1 MNFVLEASL
10 GGFYFL
16 SKESSFRKKT
26 YDIFELPLCR
36 WRRNCQPSTRPT
48 GIETAW
54 DFTFDVFPG
63 EAYGMVA
70 FSYLS
75 YVSVE
80 GLWSWHGGLSLY
92 LMSFQGKA
100 YDGHAMVVYFDF

>member
-1 MNFVLEASL
+1 MSFVLEASL
-10 GGFYFL
+10 GGFNFL
-16 SKESSFRKKT
+16 SKEVFFQKKRKT

-75 YVSVE
+75 YVSVDAY
-80 GLWSWHGGLSLY
+80 GHG
-92 LMSFQGKA
+92 
-100 YDGHAMVVYFDF
+100 MVVYLYI